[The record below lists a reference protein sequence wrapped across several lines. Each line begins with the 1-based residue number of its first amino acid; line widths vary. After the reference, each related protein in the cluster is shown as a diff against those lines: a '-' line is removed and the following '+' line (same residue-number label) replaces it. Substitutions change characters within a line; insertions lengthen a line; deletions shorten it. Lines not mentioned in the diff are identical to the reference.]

1 MQEKCPEC
9 GKPLR
14 FVGQKWECSGDPFHK
29 IPFSGNRGYTGTT
42 HGSIPRNPA
51 ANRGGNIQVVPLRYP
66 VLRLPGESSSI
77 MTPKLRCPFC
87 DYEFPLNEATVMS
100 TVNPG
105 KMLRSSQ
112 PGVVGRVFGS
122 KGPLDKATFTSEMAG
137 YQCPRCLLV
146 LPYRYESSTNIY
158 IGIIGDTYSG
168 KTHYLAALL
177 SLMKEGGMA
186 HNAVFNSVRFVPQTE
201 YTTSALEEY
210 RKAFENQEM
219 FEITRPFMSGKK
231 DEIPLWSP
239 LIFNMLIRQST
250 SIQESR
256 SVNLVF
262 YDLSGEDIAN
272 EPRLAQYGWPVLRA
286 HAFIYL
292 ADPLSMKGMVN
303 LLPTDKKPRAD
314 LLSIYAHR
322 SSNEVLDSVIRVVRR
337 WRGLPPDSQLPL
349 PVAITI
355 SKSDM
360 LDGIIPAAERQNM
373 PFLSPVQYDGFVHI
387 DDFMRNHAAISK
399 WLDSMKEM
407 QLRQSALYVPNS
419 SFFAVSAT
427 GGSPNSVGK
436 FASMQSRRCL
446 DPLLWILWRFATG
459 VY

>member
-9 GKPLR
+9 GEPIS
-14 FVGQKWECSGDPFHK
+14 FVGQKWECSKDPYHK

-42 HGSIPRNPA
+42 SSSIPPTPSA
-51 ANRGGNIQVVPLRYP
+51 AQGGNIRVVPLRYP
-66 VLRLPGESSSI
+66 VMRSPGESSGI
-77 MTPKLRCPFC
+77 IAPKLNCPFC
-87 DYEFPLNEATVMS
+87 NFEFRLNEAAVVS

-105 KMLRSSQ
+105 KVLR
-112 PGVVGRVFGS
+112 PGKSGPFEIVFGH
-122 KGPLDKATFTSEMAG
+122 KGPLDGAALTAEVAC
-137 YQCPRCLLV
+137 YQCPRCRLV

-158 IGIIGDTYSG
+158 IGVIGDTYSG

-186 HNAVFNSVRFVPQTE
+186 HNAVFSSVRFVPQTE
-201 YTTSALEEY
+201 YTTNALEEY
-210 RKAFENQEM
+210 RQAFEDQRE
-219 FEITRPFMSGKK
+219 FAITRPFVPGKK
-231 DEIPLWSP
+231 DEIPLWKP
-239 LIFNMLIRQST
+239 LIFRMLIRHST
-250 SIQESR
+250 SVQESR

-272 EPRLAQYGWPVLRA
+272 EMRLAQYGWPVLRA

-292 ADPLSMKGMVN
+292 ADPLSMKGVVDR
-303 LLPTDKKPRAD
+303 LPTDKKPREAMIAR
-314 LLSIYAHR
+314 LP
-322 SSNEVLDSVIRVVRR
+322 SNEVLDRAIGVIRRYRR
-337 WRGLPPDSQLPL
+337 LGSDDPLPM

-355 SKSDM
+355 SKSDI
-360 LDGIIPAAERQNM
+360 LDQLIPPAERQNAL
-373 PFLSPVQYDGFVHI
+373 FLNPVQYDGFVHI
-387 DDFMRNHAAISK
+387 DDFMRNHEAISK
-399 WLDSMKEM
+399 WLVSVKEM

-459 VY
+459 VC

>member
-29 IPFSGNRGYTGTT
+29 IPFSGNRGYTGNTST
-42 HGSIPRNPA
+42 SIPPHPA
-51 ANRGGNIQVVPLRYP
+51 DNRGGNIQVVPLRYP
-66 VLRLPGESSSI
+66 VLRLPGESSGI
-77 MTPKLRCPFC
+77 MAPKLRCPFC
-87 DYEFPLNEATVMS
+87 DYEFRLNEATVVS

-105 KMLRSSQ
+105 KVLR
-112 PGVVGRVFGS
+112 PGKSRVFFGP
-122 KGPLDKATFTSEMAG
+122 KGPLDKETFTSEMAG

-158 IGIIGDTYSG
+158 IGVIGDTYSG

-177 SLMKEGGMA
+177 SLMEEGGMA
-186 HNAVFNSVRFVPQTE
+186 HNAVFSSVRFVPQTE
-201 YTTSALEEY
+201 YTTKMLEEY
-210 RKAFENQEM
+210 RQVFEDQQE
-219 FEITRPFMSGKK
+219 FAITRPFMSGKK
-231 DEIPLWSP
+231 DEIPLWKP
-239 LIFNMLIRQST
+239 LIFRMLIRHST

-262 YDLSGEDIAN
+262 YDLSGEDIAD
-272 EPRLAQYGWPVLRA
+272 EARLAQYGWPVLRA

-292 ADPLSMKGMVN
+292 ADPLSMKGVVN
-303 LLPTDKKPRAD
+303 LLSADKKPRAD
-314 LLSIYAHR
+314 HLSFYAHR
-322 SSNEVLDSVIRVVRR
+322 SSNEVLDSAIGVVRR
-337 WRGLPPDSQLPL
+337 WRGLAPDAQLSM

-360 LDGIIPAAERQNM
+360 LDGIIPAAERQNA
-373 PFLSPVQYDGFVHI
+373 PFLNPVQYDGFVHV
-387 DDFMRNHAAISK
+387 DDFMRNHEALSK
-399 WLDSMKEM
+399 WLVSMKEM
-407 QLRQSALYVPNS
+407 QLRRSALYVPNS

-427 GGSPNSVGK
+427 GSSPNSVGK
-436 FASMQSRRCL
+436 FASIQPRRCL

-459 VY
+459 AY